1 MKELKPRIYENG
13 IPYMLV
19 GDYYVPDL
27 KVSGKYSPVGKWGRL
42 HRTYLEKHEPM
53 VFNELVL
60 SGRLQEYVADGDK
73 QCEER
78 QDFLMIQFME
88 QENVTE
94 ALKMQA
100 QLEWVRRVNNIRNR
114 VDEIILNEMVYA

>member
-1 MKELKPRIYENG
+1 MKELKSRIRENG
-13 IPYMLV
+13 ITYILV

-27 KVSGKYSPVGKWGRL
+27 KLPGKSSPVGKWGRL
-42 HRTYLEKHEPM
+42 HRSYLKKHEPM

-60 SGRLQEYVADGDK
+60 SGKLHDYLADVDK
-73 QCEER
+73 QCAELQE
-78 QDFLMIQFME
+78 FLMIQFME
-88 QENVTE
+88 REAVTDV
-94 ALKMQA
+94 LKMQA